1 MSEDRSEAAARSD
14 QRAVS
19 DLGGLDELDRLAA
32 EVFEGY
38 LVRKDLAQQFRGQY
52 PVPTYVGEFLLG
64 RYCAT
69 TDADEIAEGLAVV
82 ERSMKERTV
91 RAGDEE
97 LFKSRAREKGKVK
110 IIDLLRARLDA
121 KSDAYKAELPSLQLS
136 DIHIADEL
144 VNEHDRMLTGGFYA
158 EVTLEYIAALARES
172 GGQPFRV
179 ESVRPIQMSTRD
191 ALDTFV
197 SGRARFSLDQWRN
210 LLLRSVGFE
219 PSRFTRREQDV
230 LLARMVPFVVPNYNA
245 VELGPR
251 GTGKSHLFQQVSPY
265 AHLVSGGKA
274 TIANMFVNNTT
285 GRRGLVAQYDVVC
298 FDEVS
303 GVSFETKEGV
313 NILKG
318 YMESGEFSRGKESIR
333 VDGGI
338 VMVGNFDVDVAEEL
352 RRGHLFGPMPKEM
365 RNDTAFHDRIHAYLP
380 GWDVPTLDPSYFTA
394 HFGLVSDFLAE
405 CWSQLRR
412 TSRLDVT
419 QSRLAWGDQLSG
431 RDAKAA
437 NNTVNGLLKLLWP
450 NAEMPV
456 PDDALAWAAEVALEL
471 RRRVKEQQA
480 AIGVAEFGRTELS
493 YRLGDRPEKTVYCD
507 ESVQVRMDGERDRPA
522 PVPAG
527 VASNRE
533 VLPAPDPAEVKASV
547 GAKAANY
554 AVGDTIDER
563 FEILD
568 LLGQGG
574 FSKVYRVRDE
584 VEDEERAIK
593 LFDNAAGYE
602 AVRREIGALRKVHH
616 PNVVEVFW
624 AGKTGAGEWYL
635 VTEFIDGESLDDYA
649 TGKRHLRDREAIDV
663 ALDILDALVAIH
675 PDAARIT
682 ELDRKKHEGELSMAE
697 YDEWTD
703 LQDKGL
709 VHRDIKPLN
718 VILTRTGAKLLDF
731 NIASRV
737 GDPVYTQSGTPP
749 YQAPDANLT
758 RWDVSTDL
766 FAVGVMLYEMLC
778 NGQHPYPGSKPM
790 VGEAVVDPRT
800 IRPDMA
806 PELGEF
812 LVKACAPYRNERFS
826 TAQEMKDALSP
837 VRNGGR

>member
-1 MSEDRSEAAARSD
+1 MTT
-14 QRAVS
+14 
-19 DLGGLDELDRLAA
+19 LDELDRLAA
-32 EVFEGY
+32 DVFEGY

-69 TDADEIAEGLAVV
+69 TDPDEIAEGLAIV

-121 KSDAYKAELPSLQLS
+121 RADAYKAELPSLQLN
-136 DIHIADEL
+136 DIHISDEL
-144 VNEHDRMLTGGFYA
+144 VNQHDRMLTGGFYA

-172 GGQPFRV
+172 GGQPFRI

-191 ALDTFV
+191 ALDTYV
-197 SGRARFSLDQWRN
+197 QGRSHFTLDQWRD

-219 PSRFTRREQDV
+219 PSRFTRRQQDI

-245 VELGPR
+245 AELGPR

-298 FDEVS
+298 FDEIS
-303 GVSFETKEGV
+303 GVSFDTKEGV

-333 VDGGI
+333 ADGGI
-338 VMVGNFDVDVAEEL
+338 VMVGNFDVDVQEEL

-380 GWDVPTLDPSYFTA
+380 GWDVPKLDPSYFTE
-394 HFGLVSDFLAE
+394 HFGFVSDFLAE

-412 TSRLDVT
+412 TSRLGVT
-419 QSRLAWGDQLSG
+419 QGRLVWGSELSG
-431 RDAKAA
+431 RDRKAT

-450 NAEMPV
+450 DPEMEV
-456 PDDALAWAAEVALEL
+456 PDDALIWAAELAIEL

-480 AIGVAEFGRTELS
+480 WIGAAEFGEVDLS
-493 YRLGDRPEKTVYCD
+493 YRLGERPERVVYCE
-507 ESVQVRMDGERDRPA
+507 ESVQHRLRVESERDAQSLQRD
-522 PVPAG
+522 G
-527 VASNRE
+527 E
-533 VLPAPDPAEVKASV
+533 VLPEPDPAEVKSSV
-547 GAKAANY
+547 RAKAADY
-554 AVGDTIDER
+554 AVGDVIDGR

-568 LLGQGG
+568 ILGQGG

-584 VEDEERAIK
+584 VEGEERAFK
-593 LFDNAAGYE
+593 LFQNAAGYD
-602 AVRREIGALRKVHH
+602 AVRREIAALRKVDH
-616 PNVVEVFW
+616 PNVVKVYW
-624 AGKTGAGEWYL
+624 AGKTSTGDWYL
-635 VTEFIDGESLDDYA
+635 ITEFIDGESLDDYA

-663 ALDILDALVAIH
+663 ALDVLGALVAIH
-675 PDAARIT
+675 PNAARIQ
-682 ELDRKKHEGELSMAE
+682 ELHQKSRTGELTEDEYSEWMA
-697 YDEWTD
+697 
-703 LQDKGL
+703 LQESGL
-709 VHRDIKPLN
+709 VHRDVKPQN
-718 VILTRTGAKLLDF
+718 VILSRTGAKLLDF

-749 YQAPDANLT
+749 YQAPDADLT

-766 FAVGVMLYEMLC
+766 FAVGVMLYELLC
-778 NGQHPYPGSKPM
+778 DGHHPYPGSRPM
-790 VGEAVVDPRT
+790 VGEKVIDPRT
-800 IRPDMA
+800 IRP
-806 PELGEF
+806 ELRNAIAEF
-812 LVKACAPYRNERFS
+812 LLKACAADRADRFA
-826 TAQEMKDALSP
+826 TAKEMKSALEAA
-837 VRNGGR
+837 R